1 MRIRV
6 ERHSDFTVT
15 HHVLKHLGIHPGASL
30 VAAECMTADMGSH
43 LRYLLLVD
51 RVELGDDALEVVLPM
66 QGDQGHPVL
75 VQVQESA
82 QAVDFGLDLRSEP
95 LGDDFAE
102 ALGDLIGHR
111 DKPDALLG
119 LRLLDHVAHLAR
131 PLQLPLD
138 PDALR
143 VEVDVGNRQA
153 AELGYPQPGLEQD
166 EDALVVTRIMPVALD
181 ELKEPA
187 LLFPRQRLP
196 RYRIVH
202 HDRGQLEIEG
212 VLSHPVVLKRHPK
225 SRAKDAANRMD
236 TAVAAAIHGLKTHEP
251 RLGLRKRHL
260 VDTHRP
266 KRIFAQDVE
275 HRFVAGAR
283 AVPHAGSQGRVRFR
297 KAENREVVSV
307 GNDLVKHIE
316 LDLLLLGPKGW
327 TPLLALGGEVLVG
340 ERPTVDSAS
349 FAIEVGVPVH
359 VPTVSAL
366 ALSGPQDAI
375 LAVSS
380 FGHVSLLSL

>member
-166 EDALVVTRIMPVALD
+166 EDALVVTRIMLVALD

-187 LLFPRQRLP
+187 LLFRVNASR
-196 RYRIVH
+196 VT
-202 HDRGQLEIEG
+202 ESFTTT
-212 VLSHPVVLKRHPK
+212 VASSK
-225 SRAKDAANRMD
+225 SKGFFR
-236 TAVAAAIHGLKTHEP
+236 TQSFSSAI
-251 RLGLRKRHL
+251 
-260 VDTHRP
+260 
-266 KRIFAQDVE
+266 
-275 HRFVAGAR
+275 
-283 AVPHAGSQGRVRFR
+283 R
-297 KAENREVVSV
+297 KAGRRTPR
-307 GNDLVKHIE
+307 IE
-316 LDLLLLGPKGW
+316 WILL
-327 TPLLALGGEVLVG
+327 
-340 ERPTVDSAS
+340 
-349 FAIEVGVPVH
+349 
-359 VPTVSAL
+359 
-366 ALSGPQDAI
+366 
-375 LAVSS
+375 
-380 FGHVSLLSL
+380 